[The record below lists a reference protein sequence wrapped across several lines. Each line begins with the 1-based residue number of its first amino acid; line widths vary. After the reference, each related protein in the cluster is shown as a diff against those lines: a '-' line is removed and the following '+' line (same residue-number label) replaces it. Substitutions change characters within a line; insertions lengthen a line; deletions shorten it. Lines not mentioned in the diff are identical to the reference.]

1 MPPMREWIRSLDFLR
16 FLLVLAMLFL
26 LLWWAIWAIWG
37 VNLDDLCCC
46 NCNLSLFQVC
56 PAKKGDCHAPSKPC
70 ATGSSSLLVGTGVLV
85 IARSQL
91 LYYVPMAFTK
101 LVRFSS
107 SVAFV
112 LAALLLLWGPLAFLL
127 LSRTKGSRC
136 KACVTLSSISTKTNP
151 KTSSTQSLY
160 VSYQRGIVFSILVR
174 MDFKQLIWST
184 KECCLNSL
192 IVSLRL
198 LVVEETVGFQCVYI
212 RWVFEQQVI
221 VCLVVVA
228 HCSPLCNWSFF
239 VFVNH
244 FPTIWN
250 QELFNLQTGW
260 LVSCF
265 VFQNWRLARDTV
277 LKTRMCQNVLSCGK
291 LLNDSF
297 LLQKFQNSWCNFRK
311 KPVVVCSF
319 NANGFCSVQGILR
332 IIIILQS
339 CDTIIKAR
347 RVKTNNLLHLADFAG
362 AYYSMSNPFNSTK
375 KMLWEISLKHTI
387 VAWHLTTTP

>member
-1 MPPMREWIRSLDFLR
+1 
-16 FLLVLAMLFL
+16 
-26 LLWWAIWAIWG
+26 
-37 VNLDDLCCC
+37 
-46 NCNLSLFQVC
+46 
-56 PAKKGDCHAPSKPC
+56 
-70 ATGSSSLLVGTGVLV
+70 
-85 IARSQL
+85 
-91 LYYVPMAFTK
+91 MAFTK

-265 VFQNWRLARDTV
+265 FSRIGVWHETPYSRQECVKTFSPVENCWMIPLSFKNFKTSGVISERSPSLFAASMQMASAVSNAFCASSSFSKAVTPSSRLEGSKRTICFTWQISQVHTIQCPNPSTLQKNVVRNILKTHHCCMASYHHTLARPVETWV
-277 LKTRMCQNVLSCGK
+277 TFSNALFGK
-291 LLNDSF
+291 RN
-297 LLQKFQNSWCNFRK
+297 CM
-311 KPVVVCSF
+311 
-319 NANGFCSVQGILR
+319 
-332 IIIILQS
+332 QS
-339 CDTIIKAR
+339 AR
-347 RVKTNNLLHLADFAG
+347 LMTQ
-362 AYYSMSNPFNSTK
+362 T
-375 KMLWEISLKHTI
+375 ISLGSDCHESLSR
-387 VAWHLTTTP
+387 ALTQEHSPPCICSIPWRKNPSDIYIFKEPILPTPHQRPTNRAKPN

>member
-1 MPPMREWIRSLDFLR
+1 MSMTSAAATATFRSFKCVLPRKVIVMPPLTMCNWKLK
-16 FLLVLAMLFL
+16 LVGNKISFEILF
-26 LLWWAIWAIWG
+26 
-37 VNLDDLCCC
+37 
-46 NCNLSLFQVC
+46 
-56 PAKKGDCHAPSKPC
+56 
-70 ATGSSSLLVGTGVLV
+70 GTGVLV

-212 RWVFEQQVI
+212 R
-221 VCLVVVA
+221 
-228 HCSPLCNWSFF
+228 
-239 VFVNH
+239 
-244 FPTIWN
+244 
-250 QELFNLQTGW
+250 
-260 LVSCF
+260 
-265 VFQNWRLARDTV
+265 
-277 LKTRMCQNVLSCGK
+277 
-291 LLNDSF
+291 
-297 LLQKFQNSWCNFRK
+297 
-311 KPVVVCSF
+311 
-319 NANGFCSVQGILR
+319 
-332 IIIILQS
+332 
-339 CDTIIKAR
+339 
-347 RVKTNNLLHLADFAG
+347 
-362 AYYSMSNPFNSTK
+362 
-375 KMLWEISLKHTI
+375 
-387 VAWHLTTTP
+387 